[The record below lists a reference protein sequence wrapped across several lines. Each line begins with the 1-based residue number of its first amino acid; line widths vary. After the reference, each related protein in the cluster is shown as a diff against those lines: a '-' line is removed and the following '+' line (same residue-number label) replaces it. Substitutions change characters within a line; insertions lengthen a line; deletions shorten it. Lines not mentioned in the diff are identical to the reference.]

1 MGFKKTKIGL
11 VPKDWE
17 VIRLGDIYK
26 NLKTGSTPSRKN
38 PEYFKGD
45 ILWITSGELNYN
57 KITDTFEKITQKA
70 VLETNLTIYPK
81 GTFLIAI
88 TGLEAKGTRGSCAIT
103 GVEATTN
110 QSCMAFYEN
119 EKMKTD
125 FLFQWYLY
133 YGEYLAFRY
142 AQGTKQQSFNNKIV
156 SIMSLALPP
165 LKEQEKIA
173 QILSTWDRAIEKQ
186 EELIKAKERL
196 KKGLMQKLLTGKVRF
211 KGFNEEWKEVRLG
224 EIARF
229 YKGKG
234 ISKLN
239 ISNKGIECI
248 RYGEL
253 YTHYKEKI
261 FRIKSKTNLQKDKL
275 IFSKKMIY

>member
-1 MGFKKTKIGL
+1 
-11 VPKDWE
+11 
-17 VIRLGDIYK
+17 
-26 NLKTGSTPSRKN
+26 
-38 PEYFKGD
+38 
-45 ILWITSGELNYN
+45 
-57 KITDTFEKITQKA
+57 
-70 VLETNLTIYPK
+70 
-81 GTFLIAI
+81 
-88 TGLEAKGTRGSCAIT
+88 
-103 GVEATTN
+103 
-110 QSCMAFYEN
+110 
-119 EKMKTD
+119 
-125 FLFQWYLY
+125 
-133 YGEYLAFRY
+133 
-142 AQGTKQQSFNNKIV
+142 
-156 SIMSLALPP
+156 MSLALPP

-275 IFSKKMIY
+275 IFSKKNDILIPSSGETAIDLATASCVLRDNIAIGGDINIIRTNQNGIFLSYYLNSVLKTKIASLAQGISVIHLYQINYKISKLKFPPFCRNNKK